1 MFLAFC
7 SEEYDYGRA
16 VPFVQAVIVEVI
28 AISCFIEYL
37 EWEGLVDAKHADK
50 YMQHVEELGVGID
63 RQLTKLDRLCS
74 AVEFA
79 WYEDS
84 HYQPRINKLT
94 LLLHLFLGTIG
105 FVYTGSHT

>member
-1 MFLAFC
+1 
-7 SEEYDYGRA
+7 
-16 VPFVQAVIVEVI
+16 
-28 AISCFIEYL
+28 
-37 EWEGLVDAKHADK
+37 
-50 YMQHVEELGVGID
+50 MQHVEELGVGID

-105 FVYTGSHT
+105 FVYTGSHTRRCPPPKVNMPGGVQDARRATE